1 MTSLPELTAID
12 SPVQPWVSSPY
23 SLLTWWDME
32 RFSAAAF
39 QQIVSGLTFIF
50 GKIEELPSDLEAGDL
65 AVKYIP
71 IVEKIREDCEKIGL
85 KTSVACATDFIGLAD
100 LMNARDLTGSLRELD
115 NTIRREMQGCVFFHM
130 PSERVPFYAERHLFG
145 SDRCRQVSG
154 DAVRHRG
161 GRELLRDGPQYGVCF
176 SSDAG
181 DGNWR
186 PGIWGSAGEFRWL
199 GRRTGRR
206 FSI

>member
-1 MTSLPELTAID
+1 
-12 SPVQPWVSSPY
+12 
-23 SLLTWWDME
+23 ME

-39 QQIVSGLTFIF
+39 QQIVSGLTFIL

-65 AVKYIP
+65 AVKYVP
-71 IVEKIREDCEKIGL
+71 LVEKIREDCEKIGL

-145 SDRCRQVSG
+145 VTV
-154 DAVRHRG
+154 AVKFPG
-161 GRELLRDGPQYGVCF
+161 MLYDIVEAGNCYAMGRSTACVFHLMRVM
-176 SSDAG
+176 
-181 DGNWR
+181 GNWR
-186 PGIWGSAGEFRWL
+186 PGVRGSAGSS
-199 GRRTGRR
+199 TC
-206 FSI
+206 